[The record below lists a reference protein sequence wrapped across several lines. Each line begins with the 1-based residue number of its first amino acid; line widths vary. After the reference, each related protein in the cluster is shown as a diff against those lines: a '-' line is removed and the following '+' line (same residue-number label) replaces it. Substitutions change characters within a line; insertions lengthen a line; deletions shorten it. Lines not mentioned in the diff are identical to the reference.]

1 MAKRILHARR
11 GTQAWSPLA
20 VVLTMTVGMMALVGL
35 FHFIIRIAT
44 A

>member
-1 MAKRILHARR
+1 MAQSAHRSRPKAR
-11 GTQAWSPLA
+11 TWSPLA

-35 FHFIIRIAT
+35 FHFIFRIVT

>member
-1 MAKRILHARR
+1 MAKSLHRSHPKAR
-11 GTQAWSPLA
+11 AWSPLA

-44 A
+44 T

>member
-1 MAKRILHARR
+1 MAKTVDHSRPKVK
-11 GTQAWSPLA
+11 AWSPLA

>member
-1 MAKRILHARR
+1 MAKPALRFRPQ
-11 GTQAWSPLA
+11 TKAWSPIA

-35 FHFIIRIAT
+35 FHFIIRVAT